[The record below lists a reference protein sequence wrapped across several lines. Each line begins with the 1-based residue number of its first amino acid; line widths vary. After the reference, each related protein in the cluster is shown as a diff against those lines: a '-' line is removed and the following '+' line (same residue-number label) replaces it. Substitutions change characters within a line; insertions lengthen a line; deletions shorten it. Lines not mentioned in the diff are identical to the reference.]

1 MSLHSS
7 LAIIV
12 FTDSI
17 LAKSKN
23 CVNERAEFPQTYV
36 PFLKSLRDSV
46 TGTSV

>member
-12 FTDSI
+12 FIDSI
-17 LAKSKN
+17 LAKN
-23 CVNERAEFPQTYV
+23 CVNERAEFPRTYV
-36 PFLKSLRDSV
+36 PFLKSLWDSV